1 MLELVQNNLLSPVV
15 LAFVLGM
22 IATLVRSDLRFPEE
36 LYVALSIY
44 LLLAIGLKGGVE
56 LSKTTLAEIWAPIAV
71 TIFMGVAT
79 PVAAY
84 AILRRLGGF
93 NTPDSA
99 AIAAHYGSVSVVTF
113 LAATAFLNAAGV
125 TYEMYMPALV
135 AILEIPAIVVA
146 LLLARMRMGGT
157 TAWGEVFHEI
167 LSGRSILLLLGGLLI
182 GALVGPQGFESVSG
196 FFVVPFH
203 GILMLFLLEMGMVTA
218 RRLRDLRKVG
228 LFLIAFGILVPI
240 LHGAIGIAL
249 GKFVGMSM
257 GGSMML
263 GVLVASASYIAAPA
277 AVRIALP
284 EANPSY
290 YLTASLGITFP
301 FNLTVGIPLYFALAK
316 MLFE

>member
-167 LSGRSILLLLGGLLI
+167 LSGRSILLLLGG
-182 GALVGPQGFESVSG
+182 PQGFESVSG